1 MMEHGAVRNLEQI
14 QEEESGGRTGR
25 FFALALVG
33 LGGAAIV
40 FAAVAL
46 SGRRTGIP
54 VASDP
59 LGELVAQKGKA
70 SPAKSDL
77 SPQDVTFPGIL
88 SDKESPTTA
97 LAALRVMPAARGRKP
112 GEPVTIATAD
122 LPPGTTNGA
131 VAGANAITVTG
142 APPPAANDR
151 LTVVPLPA
159 KAVLDPSPIVTKPR
173 DVLTKAA
180 AESAAATSTGPLAPP
195 GREGG
200 YQLQISSFRSQSES
214 QQFVEQ
220 LRARGHKAYVTEAH
234 VGGRGTWYRVRIGP
248 FATQQLAA
256 NYRSTFESKEH
267 VVPFIVTPNGK

>member
-14 QEEESGGRTGR
+14 QEEDAGGRTGR
-25 FFALALVG
+25 LFALALVG

-46 SGRRTGIP
+46 SGRRTGTP
-54 VASDP
+54 AGSDP

-70 SPAKSDL
+70 AAGKADL
-77 SPQDVTFPGIL
+77 SPDDVTFPGIL

-97 LAALRVMPAARGRKP
+97 LAALRVTPSSIAARKP
-112 GEPVTIATAD
+112 GEPVNIATAD
-122 LPPGTTNGA
+122 PLALGRAPSDA
-131 VAGANAITVTG
+131 FG
-142 APPPAANDR
+142 APPPAATDR
-151 LTVVPLPA
+151 LPVVPLPA
-159 KAVLDPSPIVTKPR
+159 KAVLDPSPVVTKPR

-180 AESAAATSTGPLAPP
+180 AESAAVTSSGPLAPP

-200 YQLQISSFRSQSES
+200 YQLQISSFRSQAES
-214 QQFVEQ
+214 NQFVEQ
-220 LRARGHKAYVTEAH
+220 LRARGHKAYMVEAH
-234 VGGRGTWYRVRIGP
+234 VVGRGTWYRVRVGP

-256 NYRSTFESKEH
+256 AYRSTFETKEH

>member
-46 SGRRTGIP
+46 NGRHTGVP
-54 VASDP
+54 VATDP

-88 SDKESPTTA
+88 SDKDSPTTA
-97 LAALRVMPAARGRKP
+97 LAALRVMPASARKP
-112 GEPVTIATAD
+112 GEPVTIATATD
-122 LPPGTTNGA
+122 TAPRGPLDPSAAGN
-131 VAGANAITVTG
+131 VA
-142 APPPAANDR
+142 PPAANDR
-151 LTVVPLPA
+151 LSVVPLPA
-159 KAVLDPSPIVTKPR
+159 KAVLDPSPVVTKPR

-214 QQFVEQ
+214 NQFVEQ
-220 LRARGHKAYVTEAH
+220 LRARGHKAYVVEAH
-234 VGGRGTWYRVRIGP
+234 VAGRGTWYRVRVGP
-248 FATQQLAA
+248 FATQQLASA
-256 NYRSTFESKEH
+256 YRAGFESKEH